1 MSTVHVVQ
9 ELCFELDFASEQQA
23 FDLQDR
29 LSHFARHRAQLELKD
44 AFDAATP
51 VGTVLRLDAL
61 ELDLGWLDPADSEE
75 VWATRLRQALQDALG
90 DVAGPAALALAQAEL
105 EAEAEANATQGPSS
119 ASGARWRSA
128 SQARMDTLGHYL
140 LTGQWPW
147 HAGPGIDA
155 AALAL
160 EQWQASPEDL
170 LTWLRAQPAQGALR
184 QRLAWQA
191 PAVWRELEPLL
202 AGVAPPPERP
212 QAVSPSR
219 SAAVGAHRPLLRRL
233 QALLADDSVQWGDD
247 EQAELLRLWTVLH
260 AQDPDALRRLLQ
272 HWGLQARVRRRMAQ
286 VWPQALL
293 QDVVALWLPQAE
305 TVRLEAFLHQE
316 SAGGVQQ
323 REAWVR
329 LLRTLLAP
337 SSGAQPVRLSADD
350 LIRVWRN
357 LAADA
362 ADPTDPSA
370 PRPAVPEPPKPW
382 PHLREQSAQLP
393 REAFQALLQQALGS
407 FYAPEVAA
415 QLTALAFDEPP
426 AAWRGA
432 DGAHRVD
439 VPQRLQWAL
448 ELIQTTH
455 PARITP
461 ESLVRLWWRR
471 WAARMLC
478 SPDEWLQRLR
488 ATATAANA
496 TAQDAARL
504 AAWLRWLARPDQ
516 APVASAVAQELRGL
530 WSEAAGPDE
539 RVDASARIT
548 LDGGADAAE
557 LRPAALRR
565 RLALAF
571 SASALHPGRDGSATR
586 PESRLSASVG
596 ELSAAAWQA
605 LLQAFLSA
613 SELSLLQQGL
623 ASLATQSRHTDGT
636 GGLRVAVLAALLS
649 GNGAA
654 AALAA
659 AVRALAFAQNELPAA
674 LARRAAAHAT
684 LAGHAGVPEALLATV
699 EVGSLAR
706 PAAQALSQQ
715 RHWAGLLRLAE
726 ALAAAPA
733 GKWDDVAADWHTL
746 LQSEPAALRAL
757 VRQQLLSPQDRQ
769 RVLAWLPAQA
779 WAELLALLLPAAPE
793 LARAADL
800 LSRTAGPHV
809 AVAGRDLVLAWILGT
824 AAVRTGKLLQA
835 EAVQGLLHH
844 LAQVRGVSPTLL
856 AAQADAFSGAA
867 QAAGLAQAARSLP
880 DHPGLV
886 NQGGAAAEGAA
897 QSPGPLD
904 LPRTLAGDP
913 AQARRALR
921 LHAQRHD
928 TRRELLTQLKPECMP
943 AFLAL
948 YLPDSALDLASLVR
962 LLVLEVSGS
971 AEVSSGLEGGGQ
983 PSRSASASATLTAT
997 AAHQLLAEHL
1007 LCSLPQ
1013 EPKPVLPA
1021 VLGELLAL
1029 AADRLAL
1036 AVPVLARRLQRQSLA
1051 YGWSPALLA
1060 PWLAPRAAVPIAARA
1075 SAPDLGVAASERLSA
1090 AVGHLRG
1097 SGVETASRAER
1108 LRAHWQTLVQQPDE
1122 GSRRVLQRELESPLA
1137 AERLSVLLSPE
1148 ELRKALT
1155 WLRPADAQALHHVW
1169 PELQALPTPA
1179 HKGWVAVA
1187 RAVLQELFQ
1196 EDRDFHGPG
1205 LLQRVARA
1213 VQRFKGPAATEQ
1225 PAAPPLVLPWAPPDA
1240 GEPAFIG
1247 NAGLVLLTPYLERL
1261 FTMLKLVQDKAF
1273 VDVAAAVRATLL
1285 MQYLVTGQAAAAEPE
1300 LALNK
1305 LLCGLPLATPVPP
1318 SVDLTDQERD
1328 AAAGLLQA
1336 VIAHWSA
1343 LGRTSVEGLRQTF
1356 LQREGRLDHANEAW
1370 QLQVAPQA
1378 FDMLL
1383 DRLPWGY
1390 STVKFPWMQELIHV
1404 QWR

>member
-1 MSTVHVVQ
+1 MSKLHVVQ

-51 VGTVLRLDAL
+51 AGTVLRLDAL

-105 EAEAEANATQGPSS
+105 EVDAEANATQGRPSG
-119 ASGARWRSA
+119 SGARWRSA

-140 LTGQWPW
+140 LSGQWPW
-147 HAGPGIDA
+147 HAAPGIDA

-160 EQWQASPEDL
+160 EQWQASPQDL
-170 LTWLRAQPAQGALR
+170 LTWLRAQPVQGALR
-184 QRLAWQA
+184 QRLAWHA

-202 AGVAPPPERP
+202 AGVTPPPERL

-219 SAAVGAHRPLLRRL
+219 GAAVGGQRPLLRRL
-233 QALLADDSVQWGDD
+233 QTLLADDSVQWGDD

-260 AQDPDALRRLLQ
+260 AQDPAALRQLLQ

-305 TVRLEAFLHQE
+305 TVRLEAFLRQE
-316 SAGGVQQ
+316 SPGGAQH

-337 SSGAQPVRLSADD
+337 SSGAQPVRVSADD
-350 LIRVWRN
+350 LIRLWRN
-357 LAADA
+357 LATDA
-362 ADPTDPSA
+362 ADPTDPSG

-393 REAFQALLQQALGS
+393 REAFQALLQHALGS

-471 WAARMLC
+471 WSARMLC

-496 TAQDAARL
+496 PAQDAARV
-504 AAWLRWLARPDQ
+504 AAWLRWLARPAE

-539 RVDASARIT
+539 QIDASARIT
-548 LDGGADAAE
+548 LDGSADAAE
-557 LRPAALRR
+557 LHPATLR
-565 RLALAF
+565 RLALAV

-613 SELSLLQQGL
+613 SELSLLLQGL
-623 ASLATQSRHTDGT
+623 ASLATQSRRTDGT
-636 GGLRVAVLAALLS
+636 GGLRVAVLATLLS
-649 GNGAA
+649 GNDAA

-674 LARRAAAHAT
+674 VARRAAAHAT

-726 ALAAAPA
+726 ALASAPA

-757 VRQQLLSPQDRQ
+757 VRQQLLNPQDRQ

-809 AVAGRDLVLAWILGT
+809 AVAGRDLVLAWILGI
-824 AAVRTGKLLQA
+824 AAVRTGHMLQA

-844 LAQVRGVSPTLL
+844 LAQVRGVSPGLL
-856 AAQADAFSGAA
+856 AAQAGALSGGA
-867 QAAGLAQAARSLP
+867 QAAALAQAARSDP
-880 DHPGLV
+880 DHPGLANPDGAV
-886 NQGGAAAEGAA
+886 ADGAAP
-897 QSPGPLD
+897 SPGHLD
-904 LPRTLAGDP
+904 LPHTLASDP

-928 TRRELLTQLKPECMP
+928 TRRDLLTQLKPECMP

-948 YLPDSALDLASLVR
+948 YLPDSAPDLASLVR
-962 LLVLEVSGS
+962 LLVLELSGS
-971 AEVSSGLEGGGQ
+971 AEVSPGLEGGGQ
-983 PSRSASASATLTAT
+983 PSRSASARPTLTAT

-1013 EPKPVLPA
+1013 EPRPVLPA

-1036 AVPVLARRLQRQSLA
+1036 AVPVLARRLERQSLA
-1051 YGWSPALLA
+1051 YGRSPALLA
-1060 PWLAPRAAVPIAARA
+1060 PWLVPRAPVPIASRA
-1075 SAPDLGVAASERLSA
+1075 SAPDLRTAGSDRLSA

-1108 LRAHWQTLVQQPDE
+1108 LRAHWQSLVQQPDE
-1122 GSRRVLQRELESPLA
+1122 GSRHVLQRELESPLA

-1148 ELRKALT
+1148 ELRRALT

-1196 EDRDFHGPG
+1196 EDRDLHGPG

-1213 VQRFKGPAATEQ
+1213 VQRLKGPAATEQ
-1225 PAAPPLVLPWAPPDA
+1225 PAAPPLVLPWAPPDE

-1273 VDVAAAVRATLL
+1273 VDAAAAVRTTLL

-1356 LQREGRLDHANEAW
+1356 LQREGRLDRADEAW